1 MTLRTLL
8 GVTVIWLIAGP
19 AASAQTYGRDWP
31 KHNIWGGLGI
41 AMPGQDL
48 QPGYQNAFGW
58 TVGYGF
64 RPVSFLQIDAGYE
77 GSYNAADVDDY
88 FNQPAFGPLRIRDF
102 QTFTPFGARAILP
115 LAGGRVEIFGGGG
128 GAYLRYSERL
138 RQPGEF
144 YNVGCPVC
152 RARDG
157 FGWQALAGVNFG
169 LSRNVPIKLGVFT
182 RVYDAETSGQPVG
195 NIWSGKTKD
204 RWLNTYLTLSFGF

>member
-8 GVTVIWLIAGP
+8 GVTVVWFVAGP
-19 AASAQTYGRDWP
+19 AASAQPYGRPWTR
-31 KHNIWGGLGI
+31 HNIWAGMGI

-77 GSYNAADVDDY
+77 GSYNAADVEDY
-88 FNQPAFGPLRIRDF
+88 YDQPAFGPLRIRDF
-102 QTFTPFGARAILP
+102 QTFIPFGARAILP

-128 GAYLRYSERL
+128 GAYLRYSEHL
-138 RQPGEF
+138 RQPSEY

-157 FGWQALAGVNFG
+157 FGWQALAGVNFA
-169 LSRNVPIKLGVFT
+169 LSRTVPVKLGVFT
-182 RVYDAETSGQPVG
+182 RMYDAETSGQPVG

-204 RWLNTYLTLSFGF
+204 RWLNTYLTLTFGF